1 MYRTGDQAR
10 WLPDGRIDCLGRTDH
25 QVKIRGF
32 RIEPGEIE
40 STLREYPEVKQCV
53 VVVRHDSPGDTQV
66 VAYVVPREGPGLQP
80 AQIRRRLREQLPE
93 YMVPATVVVLTTL
106 PLTPNGKVNRLA
118 LPPPGDEAR
127 EVSSATLTP
136 RNRTELQL
144 AAIWEQVLGV
154 ASIGVRDNFFDLGG
168 HSLLALQIFRA
179 VEQTFG
185 ARLPMSRLLQAPTIE
200 SFAEMLSQENQST
213 GWDALVAIQPGGT
226 KPPFFGVPGV
236 GGNVLVFARLARQLG
251 PDQPFYGLQAR
262 GLDGEAS
269 PFTRVEEMAS
279 HYLGEI
285 RAVRP
290 KGPYLIGGTCTG
302 GVVAYEIAQQL
313 VAQGERVTLAIMESW
328 HPRSY
333 QVSRSA
339 QSVLLW
345 PILYSLRKA
354 ISYRQES
361 RHLPLRERVSYWR
374 RKLESAKNV
383 LKPEGLQLDNSYYTD
398 RVTSATFYAVS
409 RYQPKPYSGRL
420 LNIIAYARPL
430 ANSTQDTRLA
440 WSELALRGSQTVYM
454 SADDSGRLFVPP
466 HVQELG
472 RHLVEYFNHE
482 YPDHHPRSPVPASG
496 NGSSDRAD

>member
-1 MYRTGDQAR
+1 
-10 WLPDGRIDCLGRTDH
+10 LC
-25 QVKIRGF
+25 
-32 RIEPGEIE
+32 
-40 STLREYPEVKQCV
+40 
-53 VVVRHDSPGDTQV
+53 SP
-66 VAYVVPREGPGLQP
+66 PC
-80 AQIRRRLREQLPE
+80 
-93 YMVPATVVVLTTL
+93 

-154 ASIGVRDNFFDLGG
+154 ASIGVRDNFFDL
-168 HSLLALQIFRA
+168 ADTRCWRCQIFRA

-200 SFAEMLSQENQST
+200 SFAEMLSQEIN
-213 GWDALVAIQPGGT
+213 PRGGT
-226 KPPFFGVPGV
+226 LWWPFNRAARSPRSSCVPGV

-251 PDQPFYGLQAR
+251 PEQPFYGLQAA
-262 GLDGEAS
+262 GS
-269 PFTRVEEMAS
+269 MARPRHS
-279 HYLGEI
+279 
-285 RAVRP
+285 RAWRRWRLTISARSAPLRP

-409 RYQPKPYSGRL
+409 RYQPQPYSGRL

-466 HVQELG
+466 TRSGARTSLG
-472 RHLVEYFNHE
+472 RVFQSRISLTITR
-482 YPDHHPRSPVPASG
+482 DHPCPPRGTAARIEPTERSPIQ
-496 NGSSDRAD
+496 RAA

>member
-1 MYRTGDQAR
+1 
-10 WLPDGRIDCLGRTDH
+10 
-25 QVKIRGF
+25 
-32 RIEPGEIE
+32 
-40 STLREYPEVKQCV
+40 
-53 VVVRHDSPGDTQV
+53 
-66 VAYVVPREGPGLQP
+66 
-80 AQIRRRLREQLPE
+80 
-93 YMVPATVVVLTTL
+93 MVPAAVVVLTTL

-136 RNRTELQL
+136 RNSVELQL

-154 ASIGVRDNFFDLGG
+154 ASIGMRDNFFDLGG

-185 ARLPMSRLLQAPTIE
+185 ARLPMSLLLQAPTIE
-200 SFAEMLSQENQST
+200 SFAELLSQGNRST
-213 GWDALVAIQPGGT
+213 GWGALVAIQPGGT

-236 GGNVLVFARLARQLG
+236 GGNVLVFARLARLLG

-269 PFTRVEEMAS
+269 PFTHVEEMAA
-279 HYLGEI
+279 HYLHEI

-290 KGPYLIGGTCTG
+290 NGPYLIGGTCTG
-302 GVVAYEIAQQL
+302 GVVAYEMAQQL
-313 VAQGERVTLAIMESW
+313 VARGERVTLAIMESW

-374 RKLESAKNV
+374 RKLESAKHL
-383 LKPEGLQLDNSYYTD
+383 LKPEGLQPDNSYYTD
-398 RVTSATFYAVS
+398 RVTSSTFYAVS
-409 RYQPKPYSGRL
+409 RYQPQPYSGRL
-420 LNIIAYARPL
+420 LNIIAFARPL
-430 ANSTQDTRLA
+430 SNSTQDTRLA
-440 WSELALRGSQTVYM
+440 WSELALKGNQTVFM
-454 SADDSGRLFVPP
+454 SAEDSGRLFVPP

-472 RHLVEYFNHE
+472 RHLAAYLNHE
-482 YPDHHPRSPVPASG
+482 HPDHLTRSHVPASG
-496 NGSSDRAD
+496 NRSSDRAD